1 MVASLKRDS
10 HFWLALVF
18 LNAITYS
25 IYVLRKR
32 RKDSQVK
39 KHISCSIQ
47 TQQILPQAVLLSGVT
62 QA

>member
-1 MVASLKRDS
+1 MAASLKRDS
-10 HFWLALVF
+10 HFRLALVF

-39 KHISCSIQ
+39 KHISYSIQ
-47 TQQILPQAVLLSGVT
+47 TQQALPQAMLLSGVT
-62 QA
+62 QV